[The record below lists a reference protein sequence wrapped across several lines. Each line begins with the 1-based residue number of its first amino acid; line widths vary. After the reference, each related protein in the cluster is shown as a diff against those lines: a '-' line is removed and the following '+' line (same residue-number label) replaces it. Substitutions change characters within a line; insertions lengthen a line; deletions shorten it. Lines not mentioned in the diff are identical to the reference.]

1 MRVEL
6 LQNNFQ
12 QKGIRRKLT
21 AAGVLI
27 TEAVCFKR
35 GAGARGA
42 V

>member
-6 LQNNFQ
+6 LQENFQ
-12 QKGIRRKLT
+12 QKGVWRKLT

-27 TEAVCFKR
+27 TEAVCFER
-35 GAGARGA
+35 GAVARGA